1 MHSRLL
7 VFQGGSP
14 NIPAMVLVRLT
25 SQWDYFCMQRRLLS
39 KYTCHSSCG
48 ADSSVELFLNAEETT
63 PTEYQNGNTGSNI
76 SLKLRIVL
84 IGLGFHLRKYPKMY
98 PS

>member
-1 MHSRLL
+1 
-7 VFQGGSP
+7 
-14 NIPAMVLVRLT
+14 
-25 SQWDYFCMQRRLLS
+25 MQRRLLP

-76 SLKLRIVL
+76 SLKLGIVL
-84 IGLGFHLRKYPKMY
+84 IGLGLHLRTYP
-98 PS
+98 

>member
-14 NIPAMVLVRLT
+14 YIPAMVLVRLT
-25 SQWDYFCMQRRLLS
+25 SQWDCFCMQRRLLP
-39 KYTCHSSCG
+39 KYTCHSSCE

-63 PTEYQNGNTGSNI
+63 CTEYQNGNTESNI
-76 SLKLRIVL
+76 SLKFGIVL
-84 IGLGFHLRKYPKMY
+84 IGLGLHLRMY
-98 PS
+98 P